1 MVVTATPQSI
11 FSSQSVPASSTVNG
25 PATPVREVEH
35 LVFWVDLDPGSLS
48 GITWRVQLSLDGANW
63 FSMRNC
69 NSEDMLWTFSSA
81 FTGWRVWGNTS
92 GSGDGASTL
101 PILGNLWR
109 VSLGGGFGAG
119 SGTVTASYGAFRPE
133 QHLVVNN

>member
-48 GITWRVQLSLDGANW
+48 GITWRVQLSVDGANW

-69 NSEDMLWTFSSA
+69 NSEDMPLMNVQSDVEH
-81 FTGWRVWGNTS
+81 G
-92 GSGDGASTL
+92 
-101 PILGNLWR
+101 
-109 VSLGGGFGAG
+109 
-119 SGTVTASYGAFRPE
+119 
-133 QHLVVNN
+133 